1 MGKGVVILDYFNQV
15 FDNSASNYGYSGY
28 DMRLTTKGR
37 YAVTAMLDLALHN
50 SQGPVSL
57 ADISQRQAISLSYL
71 EQLFAKLRR
80 GSLVH
85 SVRGPGGGYELDR
98 KPGTIFIAEIIDAV
112 NESVDTTKCRGA
124 GDCQG
129 GETCLTHHL
138 WEDLSDQIHVFLE
151 SISLADLVRKNEV
164 KKIAENQDR
173 KQLLVNTI
181 DRRVSRVP
189 SLSL

>member
-1 MGKGVVILDYFNQV
+1 
-15 FDNSASNYGYSGY
+15 
-28 DMRLTTKGR
+28 MRLTTKGR

-50 SQGPVSL
+50 KQGPVSL

-80 GSLVH
+80 ASLVH

-98 KPGTIFIAEIIDAV
+98 KPRSIFIADIIDAV
-112 NESVDTTKCRGA
+112 NESVETTKCRGA

-138 WEDLSDQIHVFLE
+138 WEDLSDQIHGFLE
-151 SISLADLVRKNEV
+151 GISLADLVSKNEV

-173 KQLLVNTI
+173 KQLLGNTI
-181 DRRVSRVP
+181 DRRGSRVP